1 MRHPSED
8 DLVLYHYRESGRAGE
23 IEAHLGRCESCRSS
37 YRALTGVLAAVES
50 TPVPEPDQAFEARM
64 WHRLEPA
71 LAERTGIR
79 WTAIF
84 RPSRLAFAGGVA
96 ALVVAAFLTG
106 RHYPSA
112 PATPATAAV
121 SAPAPSSAATARHE
135 PARDRILL
143 VAVGDHLERSQIAL
157 VELVNAQAKDEMDI
171 SSEQRRARDLVA
183 ANRLYRQAAA
193 REGEAVVASVLDDLE
208 RVLLEVAHSP
218 SKLSSSEFDEVR
230 QRIESQGIIFKVRVV
245 ESNVRERQ
253 HQPVADTV
261 TTQTRS

>member
-8 DLVLYHYRESGRAGE
+8 DLVLYHYRESGRASE
-23 IEAHLGRCESCRSS
+23 IEAHLGACESCRSS
-37 YRALTGVLAAVES
+37 YRTLTSVLAAVES
-50 TPVPEPDQAFEARM
+50 TPVPEPDEAFEARM

-71 LAERTGIR
+71 LTGAAGAR

-84 RPSRLAFAGGVA
+84 RPSRLAFAGGIA
-96 ALVVAAFLTG
+96 ALVVVAFLAG

-112 PATPATAAV
+112 PATPTPTPAPPTAAV
-121 SAPAPSSAATARHE
+121 ASHE

-183 ANRLYRQAAA
+183 SNRLYRQAAA

-208 RVLLEVAHSP
+208 RVLLEVAHGP
-218 SKLSSSEFDEVR
+218 SKLSSTEFNEVR

-253 HQPVADTV
+253 RQPVAETI
-261 TTQTRS
+261 TARTRS

>member
-23 IEAHLGRCESCRSS
+23 IEAHLGTCESCRSS
-37 YRALTGVLAAVES
+37 YRMLTGVLAAVES
-50 TPVPEPDQAFEARM
+50 TPVPEPDEAFESRM
-64 WHRLEPA
+64 WHRLEPV
-71 LAERTGIR
+71 LADAVGLR

-84 RPSRLAFAGGVA
+84 RPARLAFAGAVG
-96 ALVVAAFLTG
+96 ALVVAAFLVG

-112 PATPATAAV
+112 PATPAPAPPTAA
-121 SAPAPSSAATARHE
+121 AANHE

-157 VELVNAQAKDEMDI
+157 VELVNAQSQAEMDI
-171 SSEQRRARDLVA
+171 STEQRRARDLVA

-208 RVLLEVAHSP
+208 RVLLEVAHGP
-218 SKLSSSEFDEVR
+218 SKLSSTEFDRVR

-253 HQPVADTV
+253 RQPVGDTAAV
-261 TTQTRS
+261 QTRS

>member
-23 IEAHLGRCESCRSS
+23 IEAHLGTCESCRSS

-50 TPVPEPDQAFEARM
+50 TPVPEPDEAFEARM
-64 WHRLEPA
+64 WRRLEPV
-71 LAERTGIR
+71 LADAAGPG

-84 RPSRLAFAGGVA
+84 RPSRLAFAGAVA
-96 ALVVAAFLTG
+96 ALVVAAFLVG
-106 RHYPSA
+106 RRYPAA
-112 PATPATAAV
+112 PATPA
-121 SAPAPSSAATARHE
+121 PAPPAEAAASHE

-143 VAVGDHLERSQIAL
+143 VAVGDHLERSQMAL
-157 VELVNAQAKDEMDI
+157 VELVNSQAQDEMDI

-218 SKLSSSEFDEVR
+218 TKLSSTEFDEVR

-253 HQPVADTV
+253 RQPAGDTV
-261 TTQTRS
+261 TAQTRS

>member
-1 MRHPSED
+1 VKDRAKRHPSED

-23 IEAHLGRCESCRSS
+23 IEAHLGTCESCRSS

-50 TPVPEPDQAFEARM
+50 TPVPEPDEAFEARM

-71 LAERTGIR
+71 LADAAGPG
-79 WTAIF
+79 WTSIF
-84 RPSRLAFAGGVA
+84 RPARLAFAGAVG
-96 ALVVAAFLTG
+96 ALVVAAFLVG
-106 RHYPSA
+106 RHYPPA
-112 PATPATAAV
+112 PATPAPPTAA
-121 SAPAPSSAATARHE
+121 AASHE

-157 VELVNAQAKDEMDI
+157 VELVNAQAQDEMDI
-171 SSEQRRARDLVA
+171 STEQRRARDLVA

-208 RVLLEVAHSP
+208 RVLLEVAHGP
-218 SKLSSSEFDEVR
+218 SKLSSTEFDRVR

-253 HQPVADTV
+253 RQPAGDTA
-261 TTQTRS
+261 TAQTRS

>member
-1 MRHPSED
+1 MQHPSED
-8 DLVLYHYRESGRAGE
+8 DLVLYHYRESGRASE
-23 IEAHLGRCESCRSS
+23 IEAHLGTCESCRSS

-50 TPVPEPDQAFEARM
+50 TPVPEPDEAFEART
-64 WHRLEPA
+64 WHRLEPR
-71 LAERTGIR
+71 LAEKAGLR

-96 ALVVAAFLTG
+96 ALVVAAFLVG
-106 RHYPSA
+106 RHYP
-112 PATPATAAV
+112 PTPA
-121 SAPAPSSAATARHE
+121 APAPTPPSAAAASHE

-157 VELVNAQAKDEMDI
+157 VELVNAQAQGEMDI

-208 RVLLEVAHSP
+208 RTLLEIAHGP
-218 SKLSSSEFDEVR
+218 SRLSSTEFDEVR

-253 HQPVADTV
+253 RQPAGDTV
-261 TTQTRS
+261 TAQTRS